1 MPFGLAN
8 APAVFQRAINSAL
21 GDLKHTIALVYMDDI
36 LIPSETAEQG
46 LVYLE
51 QVLQALKSAGFS
63 LNVSKCKFLQSRIE
77 YLGREISAK
86 GIKPSQTKVKA
97 LVDAPSPSNAKQVRQ
112 FMGLAGYFRKFVPS
126 FASRTACINAL
137 TKKDVNFIWTD
148 EHEAAR
154 QYVVDC
160 LTSKPLLSVFHP
172 ELPTELHTDAS
183 SIGYGGILIQKHD
196 GQNRVVAY
204 FSKRTSPTEARYH
217 SYELETLAIVNSL
230 KHFRVYLLGITFLIV
245 TDCNSVKATVSK
257 KEIVPRIARWWA
269 YLQDFNYEI
278 VYRKG
283 SSLSHVDFLSR
294 NPVSVLRVS
303 KHESWLHIEQKGNA
317 EVQQMISDLLEGKLD
332 HKQYVVK
339 DGLLCHQWAVNNE
352 TVVRYFVP
360 RQSRLGLLRIFHD
373 EQCHVGV
380 DKTVDSILK
389 HFWFPR
395 LRTFVRNY
403 VKHCLVCAVKK
414 TRSGPLQG
422 PIRLPDKP
430 SNPIHTIHV
439 DCLGPLPVSSE
450 KYKLVVV
457 DAFTKYCNLI
467 PLKTVTADETRH
479 SLQGFISCFG
489 TPKVVI
495 MDSGTNFHNLSVCKF
510 FDDHNIQY
518 HFITPDIHRANG
530 QVERYMRTIM
540 NLIRIET
547 TVRSEWPSVL
557 WKIQLVLNTTVQK
570 AINMSPLR
578 ALIGVESTTPLIQAV
593 LSDLSHDL
601 HPVRNLEATEIEYE
615 NDFKEMPVI
624 TKS

>member
-1 MPFGLAN
+1 MRLF
-8 APAVFQRAINSAL
+8 IE
-21 GDLKHTIALVYMDDI
+21 K
-36 LIPSETAEQG
+36 
-46 LVYLE
+46 
-51 QVLQALKSAGFS
+51 VLP
-63 LNVSKCKFLQSRIE
+63 C
-77 YLGREISAK
+77 
-86 GIKPSQTKVKA
+86 
-97 LVDAPSPSNAKQVRQ
+97 
-112 FMGLAGYFRKFVPS
+112 
-126 FASRTACINAL
+126 
-137 TKKDVNFIWTD
+137 
-148 EHEAAR
+148 
-154 QYVVDC
+154 
-160 LTSKPLLSVFHP
+160 
-172 ELPTELHTDAS
+172 
-183 SIGYGGILIQKHD
+183 
-196 GQNRVVAY
+196 
-204 FSKRTSPTEARYH
+204 
-217 SYELETLAIVNSL
+217 
-230 KHFRVYLLGITFLIV
+230 
-245 TDCNSVKATVSK
+245 
-257 KEIVPRIARWWA
+257 
-269 YLQDFNYEI
+269 
-278 VYRKG
+278 
-283 SSLSHVDFLSR
+283 HVDFLSR

-317 EVQQMISDLLEGKLD
+317 EVQQMIADLLEDKLY

-450 KYKLVVV
+450 KYKHVLVVV

-518 HFITPDIHRANG
+518 HFITPDIHRASG

-578 ALIGVESTTPLIQAV
+578 ALIGVESTTPLSQAV

-601 HPVRNLEATEIEYE
+601 HPVRNLEADRNRVRERLQRNASDHEELNRRRRDNVQFPVGSFVLLHRQRKLHASKSNLEFLGPYE
-615 NDFKEMPVI
+615 VVAITDEGRYELKRVGVRKHKIVKAAKEQLRLWPSEWTVAAEM
-624 TKS
+624 SDLLDLLDAE